1 MASCCSG
8 SATPPHEYAHDR
20 NVEEPPLSRYLLDAV
35 FQSEKLGTNLR
46 IAGDSQMTVPVS
58 RCHIWGIYGRRPV
71 ILGAVESNA
80 LVSGEHGIFWAAKTV
95 AAVGRTVGCYD
106 A

>member
-1 MASCCSG
+1 M
-8 SATPPHEYAHDR
+8 
-20 NVEEPPLSRYLLDAV
+20 SRYLLDAV

-58 RCHIWGIYGRRPV
+58 RCHIVGIYGRRPV

-80 LVSGEHGIFWAAKTV
+80 LVSGEHGIFGQPRLYPQWVERSGATMPEWV
-95 AAVGRTVGCYD
+95 
-106 A
+106 